1 MSRIARVGGNIFFN
15 GLGKIYETFASLLW
29 IAMIARYLGR
39 DGFGEYAL
47 VWAIVTI
54 SIIIPEIGLNN
65 VLIREASR
73 DKERAPELLKATIK
87 VRRLLSVISI
97 LIVIGI
103 VFVSSKDPHVRAA
116 GCIGIFWILGRLAMT
131 TNSAIFFAFERIQ
144 YEALVTVS
152 YCTMVLVFLFAA
164 TRLDLGL
171 AGVVGAFAAAACTAG
186 VLSSVVRRLR
196 FCPAAGE
203 ADGELS
209 RYIFK
214 ESLPVGG
221 SRALRLTGN
230 KIDTLILSWLRT
242 SGEVAIYS
250 GAYNLIL
257 RIINVPF
264 LISRPLFPLISQLA
278 GDPAEKESFQRVTQK
293 SIKLMLILAAPL
305 CVGLMVVAD
314 KVVYLIFGA
323 EFEPSI
329 IVLRILSCVLLFMF
343 PCALASFV
351 VIAVKRQVY
360 LLRSLGVCIGLNIL
374 LDLVSIPYIGYYG
387 PCAATLIAEVLF
399 ALFLWRLLREVF
411 PASNLLQGSFSIF
424 LSAGVMGAVLYMLS
438 SLNLFF
444 LILLGPAVY
453 FPSLFIFRA
462 FTREEIDF
470 FRKMLRW
477 RGPGKED
484 GGMSL

>member
-1 MSRIARVGGNIFFN
+1 MNRIARVGGNIFFN

-103 VFVSSKDPHVRAA
+103 VFISSKDPHVRAA

-144 YEALVTVS
+144 YEALVTVA

-171 AGVVGAFAAAACTAG
+171 AGVVGAFAVAACTAG

-203 ADGELS
+203 TDRELP

-242 SGEVAIYS
+242 SREVAIYS

-257 RIINVPF
+257 RIISVPF

-278 GDPAEKESFQRVTQK
+278 DDPAEKESFQRVTQK

-314 KVVYLIFGA
+314 KVVYLIFGP

-351 VIAVKRQVY
+351 VIAVRQQVY
-360 LLRSLGVCIGLNIL
+360 LMRSLGVCIGLNIL